1 MTDQPSTPPSGDPG
15 DPTAAGAYDST
26 RGAGDP
32 AGAGYPAAET
42 MPEPKRGP
50 GRGMVIGIGA
60 TVLAVVAGAAV
71 YATTALS
78 GGGRQPDELAPK
90 STFAYAKF
98 DLDPAANQKLAT
110 REFLGK
116 FPKLKKPA
124 NDENPFDSILEQ
136 LFEGEAISYDA
147 DVKPWFDKRAAIAGF
162 RSTDGPTAVGILQSK
177 DDGKARAAMDKAV
190 AEAKKEDED
199 FAYKIDDGYVV
210 VGDTQ
215 AHVDDAVA
223 QAKKES
229 IEKNATF
236 SEDVDRLDGDQ
247 VAVAWV
253 DLRAAFD
260 VVKGELPDAGLIPNA
275 VTDQIKGRVVS
286 GLHMDGDFAEVT
298 GYMIGMEQ
306 AGQKPPAANDP
317 TLLKGLPAGTVAAV
331 SMNGLADTL
340 KQGLGQLS
348 GMGLDPEQFVGPFLQ
363 EIGLSLDDV
372 FPLLGDQTVV
382 SLGEVPT
389 GPEDV
394 AAGLLSTVKDPA
406 TAKTNGTK
414 LAAAVTQLGVPVQA
428 DVSGNTFYLAT
439 PDYLPAL
446 KAGDGGLG
454 KSEKFTKAMGDTGS
468 IAAAVYVDL
477 EAIIPMLAP
486 SDEEAAN
493 VKALKAVG
501 FTGGYDK
508 GTPFFRLR
516 VVAL

>member
-1 MTDQPSTPPSGDPG
+1 MTDQPSTPPTGGPG
-15 DPTAAGAYDST
+15 DPNAPGAYDATAGS
-26 RGAGDP
+26 GYPAGD
-32 AGAGYPAAET
+32 AGYPAAET
-42 MPEPKRGP
+42 LPEPKRGP
-50 GRGMVIGIGA
+50 GRGVIIGVGA

-116 FPKLKKPA
+116 FPKVKKTG
-124 NDENPFDSILEQ
+124 NDENPFDAILEQ
-136 LFEGEAISYDA
+136 ALEGEPISYDT

-177 DDGKARAAMDKAV
+177 DDGKAKQAMDKAV
-190 AEAKKEDED
+190 AEAKKEGEE

-215 AHVDDAVA
+215 AHVDDAIA

-229 IEKNATF
+229 IEKNETF
-236 SEDVDRLDGDQ
+236 TKDVDRLEGDQ
-247 VAVAWV
+247 VMVAWV
-253 DLRAAFD
+253 DVRAAFD
-260 VVKGELPDAGLIPNA
+260 VVKNEVPDAGLLPNV

-286 GLHMDGDFAEVT
+286 GLHMDGDYVEVT

-317 TLLKGLPAGTVAAV
+317 ALLKSLPAGTVAAV
-331 SMNGLADTL
+331 SINGLGPAL
-340 KQGLGQLS
+340 QQGLGQLS
-348 GMGLDPEQFVGPFLQ
+348 GMGMDPEQFVGPFLS
-363 EIGLSLDDV
+363 ELGLELDDV
-372 FPLLGDQTVV
+372 FPLLGDQTVLA
-382 SLGEVPT
+382 LGEVPM
-389 GPEDV
+389 GPEDI

-406 TAKTNGTK
+406 SAKTNGAK
-414 LAAAVTQLGVPVQA
+414 LAAAVTQMGVPVQA
-428 DVSGNTFYLAT
+428 DVSGSTFYLAT
-439 PDYLPAL
+439 TSYLPEL
-446 KAGDGGLG
+446 KKGDGGLG

-468 IAAAVYVDL
+468 LAGAMYVDL
-477 EAIIPMLAP
+477 EALIPMIAG
-486 SDEEAAN
+486 EESGD
-493 VKALKAVG
+493 VKALKSVG

-508 GTPFFRLR
+508 GTPFFRFR